1 MKILKVLNCI
11 TIVIY
16 GILCFGCN
24 HKIFVS
30 REDVPFSVNP
40 SVKIE
45 DFETAFGKAA
55 FLTYQ
60 ASLDAINF
68 IEPDVNSR
76 SVVRESVDI
85 SELYKMNISSRSI
98 DKNIDVTYNE
108 LSIIESQYKEKLA
121 VIGDEI
127 EITDFLYKVKD
138 GYIYISDDQMIPE
151 NSLEGI
157 ATKEIYSR
165 VQKGENIE
173 SVITDIQS
181 DIDRLIM
188 YDSNEISTRGVYI
201 KPQMSFGGFS
211 NGARWKDGLIRY
223 RFDNAEGSELPE
235 EKKEVMR
242 KAMTDWQSLT
252 EEAVRFE
259 EITPNAWEM
268 FCKGIGQYDYVTYK
282 QTKISNPNVAGN
294 STVGAVGYSVI
305 NFRNDT
311 ELDYITAAHE
321 LGHTIGLYHEFQR
334 SDRDKYIDIDATINA
349 NHYTYDNTN
358 WGKIPAQSFIVASY
372 PLRCGWVTIWLPYIW
387 YMDYGITVGDFDFYS
402 IMSYPDLYVADSYK
416 EALTGFYTMTYNSKT
431 YRVKRRSK
439 IISKN
444 DVDTVKQ
451 MYR

>member
-1 MKILKVLNCI
+1 MKILKALKCI
-11 TIVIY
+11 TIVIS
-16 GILCFGCN
+16 GLLCFGCN
-24 HKIFVS
+24 HKIVDS
-30 REDVPFSVNP
+30 REDVPFSVNS

-98 DKNIDVTYNE
+98 DKNIDVNYNE

-242 KAMTDWQSLT
+242 KAMTDWQTLT
-252 EEAVRFE
+252 DEAVRFE

-282 QTKISNPNVAGN
+282 QKKLSNANGN
-294 STVGAVGYSVI
+294 STVGAVGYSEI
-305 NFRNDT
+305 NINSDNKI
-311 ELDYITAAHE
+311 LNYSTAAHE

-334 SDRDKYIDIDATINA
+334 SDRDNYIDIDATIKAFN
-349 NHYTYDNTN
+349 YTYDNTN
-358 WGKIPAQSFIVASY
+358 WGKIPNQSFVVASY

-402 IMSYPDLYVADSYK
+402 IMSYPRLCVSDSYK
-416 EALTGFYTMTYNSKT
+416 EPLTDFYTKTYNSKN
-431 YRVKRRSK
+431 YRVKIRSEY
-439 IISKN
+439 ISEN
-444 DVDTVKQ
+444 DVKTVKQ